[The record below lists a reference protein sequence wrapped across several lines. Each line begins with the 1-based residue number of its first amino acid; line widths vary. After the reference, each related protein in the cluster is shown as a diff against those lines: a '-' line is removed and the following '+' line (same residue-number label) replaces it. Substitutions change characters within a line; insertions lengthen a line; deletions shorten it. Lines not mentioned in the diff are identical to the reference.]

1 MTQQICKGRWID
13 SSGRTHNFEIESDRA
28 ERSHIIDLVEAM
40 YPAKKVFVNSVR
52 PAKTQSQIDGEA
64 RVAAINEER
73 NNRRGLGTQPH
84 PNCVNGPTSGT
95 ESGTYNNNDGGGNL
109 ITSGISFGQAV
120 GIWVVIFGAI
130 GLFLVWALLP
140 LFGILG
146 GAFVGYKYT
155 SKFTQNSNF
164 HTRFWLVLVITIAA
178 MTGGGYL
185 GSGIHNIT
193 GYNSTPQQVSQ

>member
-73 NNRRGLGTQPH
+73 NNRPHSQPTDWS
-84 PNCVNGPTSGT
+84 NSSN
-95 ESGTYNNNDGGGNL
+95 ESGTYNTNDGGGNF

-120 GIWVVIFGAI
+120 GIWVIIFGAI

>member
-13 SSGRTHNFEIESDRA
+13 NSGRTHNFEIESDRA

-40 YPAKKVFVNSVR
+40 YPAKKVIVNSVR
-52 PAKTQSQIDGEA
+52 PKKSQSQIDNEE

-73 NNRRGLGTQPH
+73 NNRPHSQPTDWSNSSNSGNDSGSVAEFNRGPA
-84 PNCVNGPTSGT
+84 S
-95 ESGTYNNNDGGGNL
+95 S
-109 ITSGISFGQAV
+109 ISFAQIG
-120 GIWVVIFGAI
+120 VVAGLAASAL
-130 GLFLVWALLP
+130 GLFLIWALLP
-140 LFGILG
+140 LFGVLG

-164 HTRFWLVLVITIAA
+164 HTRFWLVLVISIAA

-193 GYNSTPQQVSQ
+193 GYGTSTQQVSQ

>member
-13 SSGRTHNFEIESDRA
+13 NSGRTHNFEIESDRA

-40 YPAKKVFVNSVR
+40 YPAKKVIVNSVR
-52 PAKTQSQIDGEA
+52 PKKSQSQIDNEE

-73 NNRRGLGTQPH
+73 NNRPHSQPTDWSNSSNSGNDSGSVAEFNRGPA
-84 PNCVNGPTSGT
+84 S
-95 ESGTYNNNDGGGNL
+95 S
-109 ITSGISFGQAV
+109 ISFAQIG
-120 GIWVVIFGAI
+120 VVAGLAASAL
-130 GLFLVWALLP
+130 GLFLIWALLP
-140 LFGILG
+140 LFGVLG

-155 SKFTQNSNF
+155 SKYTQNSNF
-164 HTRFWLVLVITIAA
+164 HTRFWLVLVISIAA

-193 GYNSTPQQVSQ
+193 GYGTSTQQVSQ

>member
-13 SSGRTHNFEIESDRA
+13 NSGRTHNFEIESDRA

-40 YPAKKVFVNSVR
+40 YPAKQVFVNSVR
-52 PAKTQSQIDGEA
+52 PKKSQSQIDNEE

-73 NNRRGLGTQPH
+73 NNRPHSQPTDWSNSSNSGNDSGSVAEFNRGPA
-84 PNCVNGPTSGT
+84 S
-95 ESGTYNNNDGGGNL
+95 S
-109 ITSGISFGQAV
+109 ISFAQIG
-120 GIWVVIFGAI
+120 VVAGLAASAL
-130 GLFLVWALLP
+130 GLFLIWALLP
-140 LFGILG
+140 LFGVLG

-164 HTRFWLVLVITIAA
+164 HTRFWLVLVISIAA

-193 GYNSTPQQVSQ
+193 GYGTSTQQVSQ

>member
-28 ERSHIIDLVEAM
+28 ERSHIIDLVEAR
-40 YPAKKVFVNSVR
+40 YPAEKVFVNSVR
-52 PAKTQSQIDGEA
+52 PAARHVSEKKDSQDPYFWS
-64 RVAAINEER
+64 
-73 NNRRGLGTQPH
+73 LTSKPH

-95 ESGTYNNNDGGGNL
+95 ESGTYNTNDGGGNF

-130 GLFLVWALLP
+130 GLFMVWALLP

>member
-1 MTQQICKGRWID
+1 MTQQICTGRWID
-13 SSGRTHNFEIESDRA
+13 NSGRTHNFEIESDRA

-40 YPAKKVFVNSVR
+40 YPAKKVIVNSVR
-52 PAKTQSQIDGEA
+52 PAVRHVSTNLESQYKSGG
-64 RVAAINEER
+64 
-73 NNRRGLGTQPH
+73 GLNGKPH

-95 ESGTYNNNDGGGNL
+95 ESGTYNNNDSGGNF
-109 ITSGISFGQAV
+109 ITSGISFGQVV
-120 GIWVVIFGAI
+120 GIWEVIFGAM

-140 LFGILG
+140 LFGVLG

-164 HTRFWLVLVITIAA
+164 HTRFWLVLVISIAA

-185 GSGIHNIT
+185 ASGIHNIT
-193 GYNSTPQQVSQ
+193 GYGTTPQQVSQ

>member
-13 SSGRTHNFEIESDRA
+13 NSGRTHNFEIESDRA

-52 PAKTQSQIDGEA
+52 PAKSQSQIDNEE
-64 RVAAINEER
+64 RVAKINEER
-73 NNRRGLGTQPH
+73 NNRPHSQPTDWSNSSNSGNDSGSVSEFNRGPA
-84 PNCVNGPTSGT
+84 S
-95 ESGTYNNNDGGGNL
+95 S
-109 ITSGISFGQAV
+109 ISFAQIG
-120 GIWVVIFGAI
+120 VVAGLAASAL

-140 LFGILG
+140 LFGVLG

-155 SKFTQNSNF
+155 NKYTQNSNF
-164 HTRFWLVLVITIAA
+164 HTRFWLVLVITISA
-178 MTGGGYL
+178 MVGGGYL

-193 GYNSTPQQVSQ
+193 GYGTSTQQVSQ

>member
-13 SSGRTHNFEIESDRA
+13 NSGRTHNFEIESDRA

-52 PAKTQSQIDGEA
+52 PKKTESQVKHEERI
-64 RVAAINEER
+64 AAINEER
-73 NNRRGLGTQPH
+73 NNRPHSQPTDWS
-84 PNCVNGPTSGT
+84 NSSNSGN
-95 ESGTYNNNDGGGNL
+95 ESGSVAEFNRGPA
-109 ITSGISFGQAV
+109 SSISFAQMGVAAGLV
-120 GIWVVIFGAI
+120 ASAM

-140 LFGILG
+140 LFGVLG

-155 SKFTQNSNF
+155 SKYTQNSNF
-164 HTRFWLVLVITIAA
+164 HTRFWLVLVISIAA

-185 GSGIHNIT
+185 ASGIHNIT
-193 GYNSTPQQVSQ
+193 GYGTSTQQVSQ